1 MTVST
6 RQNLLDIAARH
17 MRSRGYAAF
26 SYGDLAAECGI
37 RKASVHHHFPTKE
50 ALGLAV
56 LDAHQ
61 EKFSARLQ
69 AITDDAADLRERLT
83 AYGAL
88 FREGS
93 GDGLLPLC
101 GALAAERDALPQ
113 AMRDKAAGLL
123 RVQLDWLTDVLAQ
136 GGVAH
141 AARSA
146 MALLV
151 ALEGGAIVG
160 WGLSGVASGHPFDDL
175 VAELCASLCAG
186 AKGSH
191 HRISH

>member
-1 MTVST
+1 MTIPT
-6 RQNLLDIAARH
+6 RLNLLEIAARH
-17 MRSRGYAAF
+17 IRSRGYAAF
-26 SYGDLAAECGI
+26 SFGDLAAECGI

-56 LDAHQ
+56 LDGHQ
-61 EKFSARLQ
+61 ARFSARLQ
-69 AITDDAADLRERLT
+69 GITDDIADLRGRLT

-88 FREGS
+88 FREGTD
-93 GDGLLPLC
+93 DGLLPLC

-123 RVQLDWLTDVLAQ
+123 QVQLDWLTDVLAQ
-136 GGVAH
+136 GGAAG

-160 WGLSGVASGHPFDDL
+160 WGLSGASSAHPFDDL
-175 VAELCASLCAG
+175 VTDLCART
-186 AKGSH
+186 KEPH
-191 HRISH
+191 HQI